1 MAPASLRMP
10 PPPRVGSSTPLPPV
24 TLPSAMVT
32 PSMVTV
38 APSLMSKTRPASLP
52 LTVSLSA
59 PGPSM
64 FRLVVIANSPL
75 VSVMLWTE
83 WANTMVSPL

>member
-10 PPPRVGSSTPLPPV
+10 PPPRPPTV
-24 TLPSAMVT
+24 APSAMVT

-38 APSLMSKTRPASLP
+38 APLLTSKTRLASLP
-52 LTVSLSA
+52 LMVSWLA

-64 FRLVVIANSPL
+64 VRLWVTANCPL
-75 VSVMLWTE
+75 VSVMSWTE
-83 WANTMVSPL
+83 CAKTMVSPL